1 MRNNTYRTIVW
12 GAILGIIGIIGM
24 AGIIGMSGPVWAQ
37 ESKRT
42 VESFLAESRNATMA
56 TIRANGTPQL
66 TPVWFVWDG
75 EHFIISVTTKRAKYK
90 NLVRDARMS
99 LCIDDVMG
107 FGYVVAEGTA
117 EIREKDIWAD
127 TRKIVLKYRGEE
139 GGEEYLESMKTEP
152 RVLVVMKP
160 TRMETLGLAK

>member
-1 MRNNTYRTIVW
+1 MRNTTCRTIVW
-12 GAILGIIGIIGM
+12 GAILTLGLTG
-24 AGIIGMSGPVWAQ
+24 AVWAQ
-37 ESKRT
+37 EDKRT

-75 EHFIISVTTKRAKYK
+75 EQFIISITTERAKYK

-99 LCIDDVMG
+99 LCIDDVTG
-107 FGYVVAEGTA
+107 FGYVTAEGIV
-117 EIREKDIWAD
+117 EIREQDIGED
-127 TRKIVLKYRGEE
+127 TRKILVKYQGEE
-139 GGEEYLESMKTEP
+139 GGMEYLERMKTEP

-160 TRMETLGLAK
+160 TRIETVGLAK

>member
-1 MRNNTYRTIVW
+1 MRNTTYRTIVW
-12 GAILGIIGIIGM
+12 AAVLITLGLTGA
-24 AGIIGMSGPVWAQ
+24 VWAQ
-37 ESKRT
+37 EDKRT
-42 VESFLAESRNATMA
+42 VESFLAESRNATLA

-75 EHFIISVTTKRAKYK
+75 EQFIITMTTERVKYK

-99 LCIDDVMG
+99 LCIDDVTG
-107 FGYVVAEGTA
+107 FGYVTAEGKA
-117 EIREKDIWAD
+117 EIREQDIWAD
-127 TRKIVLKYRGEE
+127 TRKILVKYRGEA
-139 GGEEYLESMKTEP
+139 GGAEYLERLKKEP

>member
-1 MRNNTYRTIVW
+1 MRNTTCRTIVW
-12 GAILGIIGIIGM
+12 GAILTLGLTG
-24 AGIIGMSGPVWAQ
+24 AVWAQ
-37 ESKRT
+37 EDKRT

-75 EHFIISVTTKRAKYK
+75 EQFIISITTERAKYK

-99 LCIDDVMG
+99 LCIDDVTG
-107 FGYVVAEGTA
+107 FGYVTAEGIV
-117 EIREKDIWAD
+117 EIREQDIWED
-127 TRKIVLKYRGEE
+127 TRKILVKYQGEE
-139 GGEEYLESMKTEP
+139 GGTEYLERMKTEP

-160 TRMETLGLAK
+160 TRIETVGLAK

>member
-1 MRNNTYRTIVW
+1 MHGMRLRMIF
-12 GAILGIIGIIGM
+12 GGLLLALGF
-24 AGIIGMSGPVWAQ
+24 SGSIWA
-37 ESKRT
+37 EEDKRT

-75 EHFIISVTTKRAKYK
+75 EHFIISITTERAKYK

-99 LCIDDVMG
+99 LCIDDVTG
-107 FGYVVAEGTA
+107 FGYVTAEGKA
-117 EIREKDIWAD
+117 EIREQDIWED
-127 TRKIVLKYRGEE
+127 TRKILVKYQGEK
-139 GGEEYLESMKTEP
+139 GGAEYLERMKTEP

-160 TRMETLGLAK
+160 TRMETVGLAK

>member
-1 MRNNTYRTIVW
+1 MRNNTYRSIVW
-12 GAILGIIGIIGM
+12 AAVLTLGLTGA
-24 AGIIGMSGPVWAQ
+24 VWAQ
-37 ESKRT
+37 EDKRT
-42 VESFLAESRNATMA
+42 VESFLAESRNATLA

-75 EHFIISVTTKRAKYK
+75 EQFIITMTTERAKYK

-99 LCIDDVMG
+99 LCIDDVTG
-107 FGYVVAEGTA
+107 FGYVTAEGEA
-117 EIREKDIWAD
+117 EIREQDIWAD
-127 TRKIVLKYRGEE
+127 TRKILVKYRGEE
-139 GGEEYLESMKTEP
+139 GGAEYLERLKTEP

>member
-1 MRNNTYRTIVW
+1 MRWNKVSRSIVW
-12 GAILGIIGIIGM
+12 GSILTLGLT
-24 AGIIGMSGPVWAQ
+24 SPVWAQ

-75 EHFIISVTTKRAKYK
+75 EQFLISITTERAKYK

-99 LCIDDVMG
+99 LCIDDVAG

-127 TRKIVLKYRGEE
+127 TRKIVVKYRGEA
-139 GGEEYLESMKTEP
+139 GGEDYLENMKTQP
-152 RVLVVMKP
+152 RVLLVLKP

>member
-1 MRNNTYRTIVW
+1 MRNTTYRSIVW
-12 GAILGIIGIIGM
+12 GLILTLGLTG
-24 AGIIGMSGPVWAQ
+24 AVWAQ
-37 ESKRT
+37 EDKRT
-42 VESFLAESRNATMA
+42 VESFLAESRNATLA

-75 EHFIISVTTKRAKYK
+75 EQFIITMTTERAKYK

-99 LCIDDVMG
+99 LCIDDVTG
-107 FGYVVAEGTA
+107 FGYVTAEGEA
-117 EIREKDIWAD
+117 EIREQDIWAD
-127 TRKIVLKYRGEE
+127 TRKILVKYRGEE
-139 GGEEYLESMKTEP
+139 GGAEYLERLKKEP

>member
-1 MRNNTYRTIVW
+1 MRNTTYRTIVW
-12 GAILGIIGIIGM
+12 GAILTLGLTGM
-24 AGIIGMSGPVWAQ
+24 VWA
-37 ESKRT
+37 EEDKRT

-75 EHFIISVTTKRAKYK
+75 EQFIISITTERAKYK

-99 LCIDDVMG
+99 LCIDDVTG
-107 FGYVVAEGTA
+107 FGYITAEGKA
-117 EIREKDIWAD
+117 EIREQDIWED
-127 TRKIVLKYRGEE
+127 TRKILVKYQGEE
-139 GGEEYLESMKTEP
+139 GGTEYLKRMKTEP

-160 TRMETLGLAK
+160 TRMETMGLAK